1 MNKRKSAL
9 HTLLVLLLAVA
20 LVASGCSSKSGS
32 GGSSETP
39 SPTGQSGQ
47 SGQGSG
53 GTQGGSTG
61 EQSPGTPKRGGE
73 ITIAYGID
81 VSNFD
86 PIKGSNGADHSLLW
100 PVYDTLVRFTP
111 DLQPVP
117 GLAESW
123 EFENDVTLVLHL
135 RKGVTFHDGTPF
147 NAEAV
152 KFNIERTNAEG
163 SLVSELKSVQSVE
176 VVDEHTVKLHLS
188 KPDASIIAALTD
200 RGGMMVSPAA
210 VKKYGDDFPQHPTG
224 AGPYKVVKHVNGQE
238 IVYER
243 YENYWNPDE
252 VYLDRIIISIIGEEN
267 SRINA
272 LKTGKVQFVP
282 GIQPQ
287 NMATLQAEK
296 DIEVI
301 QGTSLL
307 YRRIYINTEMEPFNN
322 KAVRL
327 AVTHA
332 INRDQLV
339 QALNLGYGEPA
350 HQPFPSGYWAHNP
363 DVKIEYNPDLA
374 KKLLQD
380 AGLQNVKFQL
390 LRSPDPY
397 DARLGDLLKAQL
409 QEVGITVEVEAME
422 PNAAVGAFFNK
433 QSTALLGNWTGRV
446 DPQLTINSLYSKNSF
461 YNISKAETANSER
474 LIAEAAATY
483 DQNKRA
489 ELYGQ
494 IMKEVL
500 LDEALAMP
508 LFFPPVIY
516 AYHKNVG
523 GVEHN
528 MLGKPLFAKLWL
540 EQ

>member
-1 MNKRKSAL
+1 MNKRKSTL
-9 HTLLVLLLAVA
+9 YTLLVLLLAVA
-20 LVASGCSSKSGS
+20 MVAAGCSSKGGS
-32 GGSSETP
+32 GGSSEP
-39 SPTGQSGQ
+39 SSQPSQSSGAAASPGASDGGQ
-47 SGQGSG
+47 
-53 GTQGGSTG
+53 
-61 EQSPGTPKRGGE
+61 PAGTPKKGGE

-100 PVYDTLVRFTP
+100 PVYDTLVKFTP

-163 SLVSELKSVQSVE
+163 SLVSELKSVESVE

-188 KPDASIIAALTD
+188 QPNSSIIAALTD

-210 VKKYGDDFPQHPTG
+210 VQQYGDDFPQHPTG
-224 AGPYKVVKHVNGQE
+224 AGPYKVAKHVNGQE

-243 YENYWNPDE
+243 YENYWNPDA
-252 VYLDRIIISIIGEEN
+252 VYLDRITISIIGEEN

-272 LKTGKVQFVP
+272 LKSGKVQFVP

-287 NMATLQAEK
+287 NIKTLQAEK

-301 QGTSLL
+301 EGTSML
-307 YRRIYINTEMEPFNN
+307 YRRIYINTEMEPFTN
-322 KAVRL
+322 KAVRQ
-327 AVTHA
+327 AINHA
-332 INRDQLV
+332 INRVQLV

-350 HQPFPSGYWAHNP
+350 HQPFPTGYWAHDP
-363 DVKIEYNPDLA
+363 EVRIEYNPDKA
-374 KKLLQD
+374 RQLLQD
-380 AGLQNVKFQL
+380 AGVQDVKFQL

-397 DARLGDLLKAQL
+397 DVRLADMIKAHL

-446 DPQLTINSLYSKNSF
+446 DPQQTISSLYSKNSF
-461 YNISKAETANSER
+461 YNIGKAETANSER
-474 LIAEAAATY
+474 LIAEAAGTY
-483 DQNKRA
+483 DQNKRK

-500 LDEALAMP
+500 VDEALAMP
-508 LFFPPVIY
+508 LFFPPVVG
-516 AYHKNVG
+516 AYHKSVK

-528 MLGKPLFAKLWL
+528 LLGKPLFAQLWL
-540 EQ
+540 DQ